1 MQVIGIL
8 YVFINASAIA
18 SLALHGFSI
27 EIAENIQY
35 VFIESVVVLNL

>member
-18 SLALHGFSI
+18 LLALYGFSI

-35 VFIESVVVLNL
+35 IIIESVVLLNL